1 MRARVVAVVAVLA
14 LWAGAAAAQ
23 SSKML
28 LVGMSWIQAQ
38 GGAVPNTAV
47 TTGFTP
53 RDFLFSCRG
62 IIENGVHIGKIR
74 AGLPGCLIPVGGRER
89 SVTVYEVLSG
99 PPQRWMPA
107 TNGEVPARAVDV
119 GRTAD
124 GQPLYVCR
132 GVRNN
137 ELVPGK
143 TGAGL
148 RGCNVGVGGRE
159 VVLLTYEVLIQ

>member
-1 MRARVVAVVAVLA
+1 MRTRVFVLVAALA
-14 LWAGAAAAQ
+14 LWAGGAAAQ

-28 LVGMSWIQAQ
+28 LVGMSWVPAQ
-38 GGAVPNTAV
+38 GGSVPANALV
-47 TTGFTP
+47 TGFTP
-53 RDFLFSCRG
+53 REFLYSCRG
-62 IIENGVHIGKIR
+62 TVENGVHLGKIR
-74 AGLPGCLIPVGGRER
+74 AGLAGCLIPVGGREQT
-89 SVTVYEVLSG
+89 VTVYEVLSG
-99 PPQRWMPA
+99 PPQKWIPA
-107 TNGEVPARAVDV
+107 TTGDVPARAVDV
-119 GRTAD
+119 GRTAS

-159 VVLLTYEVLIQ
+159 VVLAIYEVLIQ

>member
-1 MRARVVAVVAVLA
+1 MLVAALA
-14 LWAGAAAAQ
+14 LCAGSAAAQ

-28 LVGMSWIQAQ
+28 LVGMSWVGAQ
-38 GGAVPNTAV
+38 GGAVPNNAV
-47 TTGFTP
+47 VTGFTP
-53 RDFLFSCRG
+53 QAWLYSCRG
-62 IIENGVHIGKIR
+62 TIEGGVHLGKIR
-74 AGLPGCLIPVGGRER
+74 AGLSGCLIPVGGREQ
-89 SVTVYEVLSG
+89 TVAVYDVLSG
-99 PPQRWMPA
+99 PPQKWMPA

-119 GRTAD
+119 GRTASD
-124 GQPLYVCR
+124 QPLYVCR

-159 VVLLTYEVLIQ
+159 VVLAIYEVLIQ